1 MIRNKCASS
10 WNSNFDL
17 FGGTDE
23 TTGTI
28 KVYNY
33 ICRGEPQRSSNLF
46 LNSQTP
52 ETCELR
58 SPGLVFLP
66 GNTYCIAIKLCII
79 LY

>member
-1 MIRNKCASS
+1 MVNRDMIRNECANS

-33 ICRGEPQRSSNLF
+33 ICRSFGQKSSNLF
-46 LNSQTP
+46 LKLQSFPNCSF
-52 ETCELR
+52 EYH
-58 SPGLVFLP
+58 SPHTIFLP
-66 GNTYCIAIKLCII
+66 GKIKL
-79 LY
+79 

>member
-1 MIRNKCASS
+1 MIRNEPSSS

-33 ICRGEPQRSSNLF
+33 ICQSATQKSSNLF
-46 LNSQTP
+46 LNLQSS
-52 ETCELR
+52 ETCELELE
-58 SPGLVFLP
+58 SPDVIFLP
-66 GNTYCIAIKLCII
+66 GK
-79 LY
+79 